1 MRLIQRAPALLL
13 VLALAAH
20 LPSYADWKGNAAS
33 QALSKEADDLYSRG
47 KIREALDKYQA
58 AAAADPATSYP
69 VALIANAVYLA
80 SNGAKGEERVRLRAK
95 AEEVARAALKLEPAN
110 PIAQETLRK
119 LLDDGAAPLR
129 HIPTR
134 TAELALSEGENLFQR
149 GDYDGALQQY
159 ELALARDPLY
169 ALAWVDAGDCYY
181 VQKHYA
187 EAELRFRQ
195 ATELEPMLGQA
206 WRFLSDALLQQG
218 KRKAGEAALYGGI
231 AAQPSQLPNWDKLA
245 LLWRGDGLPLKRLS
259 LVPRASATLDVATKQ
274 INVTVTAAGAVD
286 KNDPDIG
293 VWVAYASSRAISM
306 HDNGVGGTTQLSP
319 FQIELKA
326 WRHAL
331 KVAAQVTAAAGAPPR
346 DAALTQMLELDKTSQ
361 LEAAILLLLYR
372 ESYRAEF
379 EAWKAAHPDGI
390 RLFVA
395 STGLRP

>member
-1 MRLIQRAPALLL
+1 MRLMKRALALMLG
-13 VLALAAH
+13 LALATH

-47 KIREALDKYQA
+47 KVREALDKYQA
-58 AAAADPATSYP
+58 ATAADPTTSYP
-69 VALIANAVYLA
+69 VSLIANAVYVA
-80 SNGAKGEERVRLRAK
+80 SNAAKGEERTRLRTK
-95 AEEVARAALKLEPAN
+95 AEELARAALKLEPAN

-119 LLDDGAAPLR
+119 LLDDGSAPLR
-129 HIPTR
+129 HAPTR
-134 TAELALSEGENLFQR
+134 EAVLALSEGENLFQR
-149 GDYDGALQQY
+149 GDYAGALKQY
-159 ELALARDPLY
+159 ELAIARDPLY
-169 ALAWVDAGDCYY
+169 ALAWLDAGDCYF
-181 VQKHYA
+181 VQKNYA
-187 EAELRFRQ
+187 EAEPRFRK
-195 ATELEPMLGQA
+195 ATELEPMMGQA
-206 WRFLSDALLQQG
+206 WRFLADALVQQG

-245 LLWRGDGLPLKRLS
+245 LLWRGDGLPLKRLN

-274 INVTVTAAGAVD
+274 ISVTVTAAGAVD

-306 HDNGVGGTTQLSP
+306 HDNGVGKDAMSP
-319 FQIELKA
+319 FLIELKA
-326 WRHAL
+326 WRDAL
-331 KVAAQVTAAAGAPPR
+331 KVAAEVSAASGVPPR
-346 DAALTQMLELDKTSQ
+346 EAPLTLMLELDKTNQ